1 MLLSL
6 IDAEYTAHPFY
17 GTRKM
22 VVILCNQGHKST
34 VSGSSV

>member
-1 MLLSL
+1 L

-22 VVILCNQGHKST
+22 VVILCNQGHKVKVDPLVKTKDS
-34 VSGSSV
+34 